1 MSWNSG
7 REVWAVI
14 PARGGSKGVPGKN
27 LRLLDGRPLI
37 AHAIETARAA
47 EEVTRIIVS
56 TEDPDIAS
64 VAREFGAEV
73 PFLRPEE
80 LAGDRANLRDAV
92 NYTVDR
98 LAGEGAPDAVVI
110 LYPTHPFRK
119 AGQVDEAVRRLETQ
133 FQVTSAIP
141 VSVDYS
147 RVPHVRH
154 VSKGNPVSLFLP
166 TGAFTSMRYLPPGFR
181 PHENVDQFRKL
192 VRERFSPTFRGAG
205 GLLVTDDPGSRIDL
219 DAPEDFV
226 QAEEFILT
234 GDSPSPRCVR
244 LSACVL
250 GLDLLTRERRAVS
263 GEAEFPL
270 TEKSG
275 IAFAQVFNGEGR
287 VLRPWGYHDIETG
300 PLFGSGD
307 GRIQKGIFEV
317 DLPPEAVEVAFHVAR
332 QKAGSFHEL
341 ALPFAFP
348 PFWTWDP
355 STGIRKNLLTG
366 EEIHGR
372 QQEPRI
378 FEAVA

>member
-226 QAEEFILT
+226 QAEEQQKKLK
-234 GDSPSPRCVR
+234 
-244 LSACVL
+244 AKA
-250 GLDLLTRERRAVS
+250 AVQ
-263 GEAEFPL
+263 PL
-270 TEKSG
+270 RSVIG
-275 IAFAQVFNGEGR
+275 
-287 VLRPWGYHDIETG
+287 
-300 PLFGSGD
+300 
-307 GRIQKGIFEV
+307 
-317 DLPPEAVEVAFHVAR
+317 
-332 QKAGSFHEL
+332 
-341 ALPFAFP
+341 
-348 PFWTWDP
+348 
-355 STGIRKNLLTG
+355 
-366 EEIHGR
+366 
-372 QQEPRI
+372 
-378 FEAVA
+378 